1 VLLVRKREEAKEKRA
16 EVKETREHVEG
27 CLRSANNVRV
37 QGQTHAGNHEFMLA
51 FLSQETALRVEA
63 DQYNLKADK
72 LELEAD
78 QLEREANELAALEAK
93 SARRSAR
100 CGNCAGCMK
109 EHGFRCGVCKNC
121 TTKGH
126 HQACVERECE
136 VVKRRK
142 ARGEGDELLAH
153 FMSTTTS
160 RFTANTALLD
170 VYEGTNVYHSVVQ
183 DCEKDIKD
191 FIHVRCARI
200 RLHHPP
206 SQNALGHPR
215 VVSPATHPPP
225 PTRRHPATKRRS
237 GAVRRT

>member
-1 VLLVRKREEAKEKRA
+1 MKEKKADVRK
-16 EVKETREHVEG
+16 G
-27 CLRSANNVRV
+27 C
-37 QGQTHAGNHEFMLA
+37 G
-51 FLSQETALRVEA
+51 
-63 DQYNLKADK
+63 K
-72 LELEAD
+72 
-78 QLEREANELAALEAK
+78 
-93 SARRSAR
+93 
-100 CGNCAGCMK
+100 CAGCTK
-109 EHGFRCGVCKNC
+109 EHGFRCGSCKNC
-121 TTKGH
+121 TSKGH
-126 HQACVERECE
+126 HACVERECE

-142 ARGEGDELLAH
+142 ARGEGDELLAN